1 MSHAHGAGL
10 LVPRYLMTEEHRR
23 KLQSL
28 RDQLSLM
35 SAISFAT
42 TLEED
47 DEPLQLGRS
56 ILGMSYEN
64 FAQQAQEILESIERS
79 QEQLGRSRS

>member
-1 MSHAHGAGL
+1 MGQAYQL
-10 LVPRYLMTEEHRR
+10 TEEHRR

-28 RDQLSLM
+28 RDQLYLM
-35 SAISFAT
+35 SAISFAA

-56 ILGMSYEN
+56 TLGMSYEN

-79 QEQLGRSRS
+79 QAKHGRE

>member
-1 MSHAHGAGL
+1 MGQAYQL
-10 LVPRYLMTEEHRR
+10 TEEHRH

-28 RDQLSLM
+28 RDQLYLM

>member
-1 MSHAHGAGL
+1 MGQAYQL
-10 LVPRYLMTEEHRR
+10 TEEHRR

-28 RDQLSLM
+28 RDQLYLM
-35 SAISFAT
+35 SAISFAA

-47 DEPLQLGRS
+47 DEPLQLDRS
-56 ILGMSYEN
+56 VLGMSYEN

-79 QEQLGRSRS
+79 QPKNRRGLG